1 MALRNC
7 SKDVREEVRI
17 YIILVKGYMLIKH
30 VSIEGCYWS
39 QGTNVLVIGF
49 SAFLSMKKRK
59 KLGS

>member
-1 MALRNC
+1 
-7 SKDVREEVRI
+7 
-17 YIILVKGYMLIKH
+17 MLIKH